1 MSRSKPESLFTLTQS
16 FFHKYLEGTRGASS
30 HTLRAYR
37 DALKLFFLF
46 LADWKHKAVA
56 DLSLEDI
63 QAETVLA
70 FLDHIEEK
78 RSNSAVTRNC
88 RLAAVRSFV
97 QHLLR
102 QDVTRSGQYSRI
114 LAIRTK
120 RATRRIVTYLE
131 PEEARA
137 VIAAINLHSPCGDRD
152 HALLLFLY
160 NTGARISEALSLRA
174 CDLRLDRPRQV
185 RLLGKGR
192 KERIC
197 PLWPETASA
206 LRRIIRAGRNED
218 VLFTSVRGTPLTRD
232 GAAYLLCK
240 YVRRAAER
248 SPALRKR
255 NVTPH
260 VMRHSCAVALLQ
272 AGVDV
277 SVIRDYLGHASVAT
291 TSRYITTNLQMKRE
305 VLEAFWKRAGLAP
318 DARRSWR
325 PSPKLLAFLETL

>member
-1 MSRSKPESLFTLTQS
+1 MSRAKPESLFTLTQS
-16 FFHKYLEGTRGASS
+16 FFHNYLQGTRGASA

-46 LADWKHKAVA
+46 LADRKHKAVA
-56 DLSLEDI
+56 DLSLEDV

-70 FLDHIEEK
+70 FLDHIEAK

-102 QDVTRSGQYSRI
+102 QDVTRAGQYSRI

-120 RATRRIVTYLE
+120 RATRRTVNYLE

-137 VIAAINLHSPCGDRD
+137 VIAAIDLHSPCGNRD

-160 NTGARISEALSLRA
+160 NTGARVSEALSLRA

-197 PLWPETASA
+197 PLWPETAS
-206 LRRIIRAGRNED
+206 
-218 VLFTSVRGTPLTRD
+218 
-232 GAAYLLCK
+232 
-240 YVRRAAER
+240 
-248 SPALRKR
+248 
-255 NVTPH
+255 
-260 VMRHSCAVALLQ
+260 
-272 AGVDV
+272 
-277 SVIRDYLGHASVAT
+277 VAT
-291 TSRYITTNLQMKRE
+291 THHPRRQER
-305 VLEAFWKRAGLAP
+305 GLPLHQRPRNTADP
-318 DARRSWR
+318 GWRCVPAVQVCAARRGTHPCATKTECYAARHAPQLRRRASPGGCR
-325 PSPKLLAFLETL
+325 RFCHSRLPGPCISSYHQPVHHNQPSDETRSP